1 MQPFV
6 SMLAVDIESVAVK
19 VRVGLAILYCN
30 ESGGDECSEWVVTAV
45 WMAGAAAAVT
55 SGQARRPVRRVA
67 ARDNHASTCPYKR
80 AARGGRGTCN
90 QSPPLQQQHGF
101 RDLQMKIRNYV
112 LGWRCCQIH
121 RSDLVEI
128 RVPFTKEIL
137 TCCSQQANGS
147 THARPTC
154 TVI

>member
-1 MQPFV
+1 MSGNRSVNGWGCCCGDLGSSPETGPARGGARQPRV
-6 SMLAVDIESVAVK
+6 HLPLQES
-19 VRVGLAILYCN
+19 
-30 ESGGDECSEWVVTAV
+30 SE
-45 WMAGAAAAVT
+45 
-55 SGQARRPVRRVA
+55 
-67 ARDNHASTCPYKR
+67 
-80 AARGGRGTCN
+80 GGRGTCN

-137 TCCSQQANGS
+137 TCCSQQANS
-147 THARPTC
+147 CKTNLYSNLNSMVSLFNLIYTKYSK
-154 TVI
+154 